1 MQNKLNLPDLQPNTA
16 INWQIQGILLFDFT
30 LVYVLAEISKKKDTI
45 SRRRLGEEEKLE
57 FDDNTWQESIT
68 YHVSKVGKEFPR
80 KYIGKAISNTM
91 ELLSTFVAEVSQE
104 KNLENIFKF
113 LQTLHYS
120 EYVKLTQNDR

>member
-1 MQNKLNLPDLQPNTA
+1 MVDSRNLALWFYTGLYSGRN
-16 INWQIQGILLFDFT
+16 IQ
-30 LVYVLAEISKKKDTI
+30 KKKDTI

-57 FDDNTWQESIT
+57 SDDNTWQESIT

-113 LQTLHYS
+113 L
-120 EYVKLTQNDR
+120 